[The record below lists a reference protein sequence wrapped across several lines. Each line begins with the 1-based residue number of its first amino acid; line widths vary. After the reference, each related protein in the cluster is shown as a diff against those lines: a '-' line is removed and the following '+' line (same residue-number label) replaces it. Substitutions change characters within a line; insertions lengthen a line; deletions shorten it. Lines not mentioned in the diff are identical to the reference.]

1 MHATLSSS
9 KSKLVYKSY
18 LKSSLP
24 VHLEAPKTKIP
35 IVVNHLLND
44 TLPWLRGASHPVL
57 TLCQCAICS
66 RVLRTF
72 LALQR
77 GTEFL
82 ILEWA
87 VVHSMYILDG
97 RQLNALDRDRLPYEN
112 RSGFYLGII

>member
-9 KSKLVYKSY
+9 KSKLVYKSH
-18 LKSSLP
+18 LKLSLP
-24 VHLEAPKTKIP
+24 VHLEASRTKIP

-66 RVLRTF
+66 RVLRAF

-77 GTEFL
+77 GTELL

-87 VVHSMYILDG
+87 VVHSMYI
-97 RQLNALDRDRLPYEN
+97 RWQANRMPY
-112 RSGFYLGII
+112 YLGR